1 MAGLAR
7 DEVGR
12 LWRHYGALLVRRA
25 RLITRDAA
33 MADDATQEVFTALM
47 HRGESLTQAAEPYRW
62 LARAVERASL
72 DQLRRG
78 KRLRAA
84 APLDELETVGAHP
97 GVPIELRNAVLRLLD
112 GLDETR
118 QRVAILAFVDGLT
131 QAEIGEELGLSRVT
145 INKRVQ
151 ELRAQAEQALR
162 DSNGRLAVAT
172 S

>member
-12 LWRHYGALLVRRA
+12 LWRRYGALLVRRA
-25 RLITRDAA
+25 RLITRDEGL
-33 MADDATQEVFTALM
+33 ADDATQEVFTALL
-47 HRGESLTQAAEPYRW
+47 HRGESLTEAAEPYRW

-84 APLDELETVGAHP
+84 APIDELDSVGAPP
-97 GVPIELRNAVLRLLD
+97 GVPAELRDAVLRLLD
-112 GLDETR
+112 GLDETQ
-118 QRVAILAFVDGLT
+118 QRVAVMAFIDGMT

-151 ELRAQAEQALR
+151 ALRSQAEQALR
-162 DSNGRLAVAT
+162 DSGRFAAAT
-172 S
+172 